1 WHRHQSHREPVGS
14 YRRLLYVSQ
23 KAVYQC
29 TTYIRHTAESILNS
43 SNSRYITDEALEEIR
58 EMFPSIEMDQDFY
71 RNIEN
76 QRACYDAY
84 MEENKIEQVNGFN
97 DRNEETPTYERYNGS
112 YAQDEMGYSDDDI
125 DTIFDGDP
133 LAYWNID

>member
-1 WHRHQSHREPVGS
+1 
-14 YRRLLYVSQ
+14 
-23 KAVYQC
+23 
-29 TTYIRHTAESILNS
+29 
-43 SNSRYITDEALEEIR
+43 
-58 EMFPSIEMDQDFY
+58 MFPSIEVNQDFY
-71 RNIEN
+71 RNVEN

-84 MEENKIEQVNGFN
+84 MEDNKIEQVNGFN
-97 DRNEETPTYERYNGS
+97 DWNEESPTYERYNGA